1 MSLIKIHLDRQTP
14 KGKPRKKAYK
24 EGLRFFS
31 EQENRMFRS
40 TWEVELAELLTSLDT
55 PYEYEPTRFYYK
67 DHKESYLPDFYLPTY
82 NVYLE
87 VKGYMDKRSLKRC
100 NLFRKYQGDQFG
112 FILYEKEERELIL
125 KEPALIYTYLGI
137 AQEEL
142 QRRKTNGCQVH

>member
-24 EGLRFFS
+24 EGLRYFS
-31 EQENRMFRS
+31 EKENRMFRS
-40 TWEVELAELLTSLDT
+40 TWECELAELLTSLDI

-67 DHKESYLPDFYLPTY
+67 AYKESYLPDFYLPTY

-100 NLFRKYQGDQFG
+100 NLFRKYQGDRFG

-125 KEPALIYTYLGI
+125 KEPALLFTYLGI

-142 QRRKTNGCQVH
+142 QRRKNNGV